1 METSHIDLNLDAKL
15 GAMFLGNVVAA
26 ILYGVTSVQTFIYFK
41 GSAQDLRSL
50 KVIVLI
56 LWLLDSLHII
66 LVTHTVYFYT
76 VSNYADPLALNTP
89 ICIFF
94 AVSFDFTTIRLCLRY
109 RLRLRLS
116 DRPINRFTDFDYPIL
131 TYRRRHEFDRFDFTA
146 IHCFSTVS
154 QGTHHHPRTTT
165 HHHHHHHSPRSR
177 EDTAH
182 CKEPN
187 ANINSSFESWGFR
200 FAAERWL
207 LGR

>member
-76 VSNYADPLALNTP
+76 VSNYADPLSLNTP
-89 ICIFF
+89 IWSNVSQVYTTCISDLIVRGP
-94 AVSFDFTTIRLCLRY
+94 VSPLEPQSLDLVCLRHPVTVLWFY
-109 RLRLRLS
+109 DAAILAFVSRGFEFKSMTALVHVSVRRSRCILLRLAHL
-116 DRPINRFTDFDYPIL
+116 
-131 TYRRRHEFDRFDFTA
+131 
-146 IHCFSTVS
+146 
-154 QGTHHHPRTTT
+154 HP
-165 HHHHHHHSPRSR
+165 
-177 EDTAH
+177 E
-182 CKEPN
+182 
-187 ANINSSFESWGFR
+187 
-200 FAAERWL
+200 
-207 LGR
+207 